1 MGKQVVGE
9 YIEWSSLS
17 EELQEGFEDCS
28 FEDEDDFILVE
39 EGEWISDGKYQSC
52 THVFQRKSDGKYFA
66 QNWYRSGSYHSDYDY
81 NDPEDLYEVERKEV
95 VTIQWK
101 MVK

>member
-1 MGKQVVGE
+1 MAE
-9 YIEWSSLS
+9 RIEWDSLS
-17 EELQEGFEDCS
+17 EELQDNFNYRS
-28 FEDEDDFILVE
+28 FRDEDDFILVE

-66 QNWYRSGSYHSDYDY
+66 QNWYRSGSYHSDYYY
-81 NDPEDLYEVERKEV
+81 NDPEDLYEVERKEL
-95 VTIQWK
+95 VTVQWK

>member
-1 MGKQVVGE
+1 MGKKVAGE
-9 YIEWSSLS
+9 RIKWDSLS

-39 EGEWISDGKYQSC
+39 EGGWGVSGKHEYC
-52 THVFQRKSDGKYFA
+52 TNIFQRKSDGKYFA
-66 QNWYRSGSYHSDYDY
+66 QDLTRSGSYFSGYHYG
-81 NDPEDLYEVERKEV
+81 DPEDLYEVERKEV

>member
-1 MGKQVVGE
+1 MGKQVAGE
-9 YIEWSSLS
+9 KIKWASLS
-17 EELQEGFEDCS
+17 EELQEGFSDCS

-39 EGEWISDGKYQSC
+39 EGEWVVSGKYEYC
-52 THVFQRKSDGKYFA
+52 TNIFQRKSDCKYFA

-81 NDPEDLYEVERKEV
+81 NAPEDLYEVERKEV
-95 VTIQWK
+95 VTVQWN